1 MTSAVAGIAGLA
13 ELIRR
18 ETGMVVPAA
27 RNAAILAAADR
38 AAPGLG
44 PGAFVAAASDPGGGR
59 ALVDRLIDQVTVQE
73 TAFAR
78 DQDQLD
84 AIPWH
89 SLLQVARAAGSG
101 TIRAWS
107 AGCASGEEAYTLA
120 LLAAEAFAPA
130 PAPVEV
136 LGTDISGA
144 ALAAA
149 VTGRYRE
156 RAVRA
161 LRPALRLRYL
171 DRQPDDSYIVGERL
185 RSLVRFRR
193 HNLVG
198 DPMPPPAEVGFDL
211 IACRNVLIYFEAT
224 LVEPVIG
231 SLERSLRRGGVL
243 ILGAAD
249 ALQRTADRPA
259 AAGALPVR
267 SRAPARDLRRP
278 LGGEPSLSRE
288 RGQPSSSR
296 ERRELSRE
304 RRELSLSRERRELSL
319 SREQRMTAA
328 LDAADRGDRDGA
340 RAHVAA
346 LLADN
351 AADPE
356 AHFIDG
362 LVALEAGRPA
372 RACAALRRALCADA
386 TFALAAFFLGRA
398 FDALGDRQAA
408 RRCYEQTLRTL
419 DPADRRYERIL
430 QQTDIGD
437 IAAACRARLG
447 GRP

>member
-1 MTSAVAGIAGLA
+1 VTNSVAGIAGLA

-18 ETGMVVPAA
+18 ETGMVLPAA

-44 PGAFVAAASDPGGGR
+44 PGAFVAAASAPGGGR

-73 TAFAR
+73 TTFAR

-171 DRQPDDSYIVGERL
+171 DRQADGSYIVGERL

-198 DPMPPPAEVGFDL
+198 DPMPPPGEVGFDL
-211 IACRNVLIYFEAT
+211 IACRNVLIYFEAA

-259 AAGALPVR
+259 AADAPPVR
-267 SRAPARDLRRP
+267 ARASARDLRRP
-278 LGGEPSLSRE
+278 LGGEPSSSRE
-288 RGQPSSSR
+288 RRQPSSSR
-296 ERRELSRE
+296 ERRQPSSSRE
-304 RRELSLSRERRELSL
+304 RQEPSL

-328 LDAADRGDRDGA
+328 LAAADRGDRDGA

-419 DPADRRYERIL
+419 DPADRRYARIL